1 MRVLVKIKNVIE
13 NSDRKEINVPKN
25 INFVF
30 LFIVSTSVRNEEKPN
45 SKPPTIDIKPND
57 IFIVNNH
64 IPAIKNTEANIVLN
78 NTLTAILIDLLF
90 LDFSPFFSF
99 TLIQQSAPIALN

>member
-30 LFIVSTSVRNEEKPN
+30 LFVVTASVRNEEKPN
-45 SKPPTIDIKPND
+45 SKPRTIDIKPNN
-57 IFIVNNH
+57 IFIVVDH
-64 IPAIKNTEANIVLN
+64 IPAIKNTEANIALN
-78 NTLTAILIDLLF
+78 NTLTAFIIEVVF
-90 LDFSPFFSF
+90 LHVYLSFSF
-99 TLIQQSAPIALN
+99 

>member
-57 IFIVNNH
+57 IFIVNKH
-64 IPAIKNTEANIVLN
+64 IPAIKNTEANIMLN
-78 NTLTAILIDLLF
+78 NNLKTILIKLLF
-90 LDFSPFFSF
+90 FVYY
-99 TLIQQSAPIALN
+99 TLFLFIFK